1 MELKELTK
9 KEFDLYALS
18 HPLGNFQQTSSWGR
32 FCEGEGFHAYYVG
45 LIDKNDIVAA
55 SLLLSMDIN
64 KVKGRIFYAP
74 HGFLI
79 DYKNNNL
86 LNTFTLQVT
95 KFIEN
100 KNGFFLKIDP
110 YVLLQD
116 RDSNGNIIEGGI
128 NNSYIIDNLINNG
141 FIKDQKDLIQPKFIS
156 RINLKNKSLDEA
168 FNEFTSKSRQIVRRN
183 QRYGFKIEQL
193 DFDNLDFFFDIINI
207 NSKKYKTVGYTKS
220 YFNDLINSFGK
231 DNIKFMSVYF
241 ERMDVI
247 NNLNEEIKNILADKE
262 ERINNYHNSKMSEE
276 YFVEKEMTDQKEIDR
291 LNNLISYFYSLNIN
305 KVLMGAYLFIESGN
319 EIAMLQGGMVDDYL
333 KFDASYTLIYEMIKY
348 AIDNDYKYFNL
359 QDVGD
364 ITNSNNSFNS
374 SFNYKKNFGGEV
386 VEFIGE
392 FNLPI
397 KKDKFDLSLKNFP
410 EYLGVKTIFIR

>member
-9 KEFDLYALS
+9 KEFDSFALS

-55 SLLLSMDIN
+55 SLLLSMDVN

-79 DYKNNNL
+79 DYKNSSL
-86 LNTFTLQVT
+86 LSNFTLEVN
-95 KFIEN
+95 KFIES
-100 KNGFFLKIDP
+100 KNGVFLKIDP

-193 DFDNLDFFFDIINI
+193 DIDNLDFFFDIINI

-348 AIDNDYKYFNL
+348 AIDNNYKYFNL

-364 ITNSNNSFNS
+364 ITNSNNSFTS

-410 EYLGVKTIFIR
+410 DYYGVKTTFIR